1 VPAIAVE
8 RFLCPLVLTLMFPRC
23 IAVLTGTNRSAE
35 KDDGVAAILN
45 ELCLLTEVV
54 VHGQHIVQNR
64 PVGATHKQRTAA

>member
-1 VPAIAVE
+1 VS
-8 RFLCPLVLTLMFPRC
+8 T
-23 IAVLTGTNRSAE
+23 

-64 PVGATHKQRTAA
+64 PVGSTHKQRTAA